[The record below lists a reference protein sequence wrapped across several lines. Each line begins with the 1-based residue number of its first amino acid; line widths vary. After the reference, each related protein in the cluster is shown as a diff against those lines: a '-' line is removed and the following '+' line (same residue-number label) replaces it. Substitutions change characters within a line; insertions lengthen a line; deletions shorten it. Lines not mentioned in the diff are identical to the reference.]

1 MKEFLLSAPA
11 QAVIW
16 ITALLILCSAGIYIV
31 KLVREHTEG
40 DAELSA
46 SDMLTG
52 FRDLHDVG
60 EISQTEFKR
69 IKSVLGDR
77 LHDETGSNDAGGDG

>member
-1 MKEFLLSAPA
+1 MKEFLHSALA

-16 ITALLILCSAGIYIV
+16 ITALLILGSVGIYLV
-31 KLVREHTEG
+31 RLVRERSEG
-40 DAELSA
+40 DGELSS

-52 FRDLHDVG
+52 FRDLHEVG

-69 IKSVLGDR
+69 IKSVLGGK